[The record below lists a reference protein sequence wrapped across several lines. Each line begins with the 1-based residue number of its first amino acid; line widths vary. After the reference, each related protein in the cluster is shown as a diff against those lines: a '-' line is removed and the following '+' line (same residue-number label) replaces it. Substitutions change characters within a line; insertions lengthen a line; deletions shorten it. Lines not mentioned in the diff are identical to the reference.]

1 MNSFDENVL
10 QRKESGKIRCVSV
23 VLICVSLGLFSL
35 QANAQNGDAENAR
48 RDSGQGGS
56 FYMEGV
62 ADWFR
67 DRFPEGEPETYQPEE
82 FRIESHSC
90 NCYDRPIPHYPYLF
104 VIFSTPKGDLV
115 GRPDRRGVDTVI
127 TRLAVRYGERY
138 CDLDSEDACYGS
150 FSDPCDFSDY
160 RYGHQLAAYFP
171 TCKAVEPDEGP
182 GLTPTRFNIR
192 LQQ

>member
-1 MNSFDENVL
+1 M
-10 QRKESGKIRCVSV
+10 RYVSV
-23 VLICVSLGLFSL
+23 ALFCVSLALFSL
-35 QANAQNGDAENAR
+35 QANAQNADAENTR
-48 RDSGQGGS
+48 RGSGQVGS
-56 FYMEGV
+56 FNMEGV

-67 DRFPEGEPETYQPEE
+67 DRFPEGELETYQPEE
-82 FRIESHSC
+82 FRIESYSC
-90 NCYDRPIPHYPYLF
+90 NCDDRPVPHYPYLL
-104 VIFSTPKGDLV
+104 VIFTTPKGDLV
-115 GRPDRRGVDTVI
+115 GRPDRRGVDTII

-171 TCKAVEPDEGP
+171 TCKSVEPDRGP
-182 GLTPTRFNIR
+182 DLTPTRLNIR